1 MSEYFSNKIDFII
14 MIVLALLVAFIIG
27 FNILQLIDS
36 KLSSVTINVPP
47 SSNCSIPP
55 IYLNMDKEF
64 NIKQIKLNDVFA
76 RGEGES
82 ENENENEIR
91 NEMRDRI
98 RNRMIN
104 EENIEGFESSNTKYF
119 DYEKEHEHEHAHSEI
134 KENYGNLQDYP
145 LTYDDARSHLISST
159 LIEPK
164 ANKIIDQKTIYQT
177 AQDNNYNTVNDIPLL
192 IAPDTNVPNRAG
204 PDSKGYYASRVKLIE
219 DSNSPLMKLAKSNAD
234 KINKIVAK
242 CTLADSKKIPETN
255 GTFDGYNAFADLRT
269 DSYANITSI
278 GKSMLTP
285 YVSYPIPS

>member
-47 SSNCSIPP
+47 LSSCSIPP

-64 NIKQIKLNDVFA
+64 NIKQIKLNDVISNVSTEA
-76 RGEGES
+76 DMEI
-82 ENENENEIR
+82 ENVA
-91 NEMRDRI
+91 
-98 RNRMIN
+98 
-104 EENIEGFESSNTKYF
+104 NIEGFQSSQSDYY
-119 DYEKEHEHEHAHSEI
+119 DYEKEQSSV
-134 KENYGNLQDYP
+134 KENFGNLQDYP
-145 LTYDDARSHLISST
+145 LIYDDNRRHLIAST
-159 LIEPK
+159 LVEPK
-164 ANKIIDQKTIYQT
+164 ANKIIEQKTIYET
-177 AQDNNYNTVNDIPLL
+177 AQDPNYNTVNNIPLL
-192 IAPDTNVPNRAG
+192 VAPDTDVPNRAG
-204 PDSKGYYASRVKLIE
+204 PDSKGYYASKVKLIE

-234 KINKIVAK
+234 KINATLAR

-255 GTFDGYNAFADLRT
+255 GTYDGYNAFADLRT

-285 YVSYPIPS
+285 YVSYPVPS